1 MTAHNIDLHAVDTML
16 QNTLQLHRQ
25 LNRSHPG
32 VTRPSIN
39 SRQQQHPPIS
49 SGPSLGSPLRVESG
63 SRSAYN
69 SGTSSSAPTV
79 DRSFSESS
87 SSGMG
92 SSEPST
98 VVASP
103 PNSSA
108 PSRASHMIS
117 PSSPITSTF
126 PSPQIPRLPSSATF
140 ASYNDRPQ
148 RLDSQPASAHP
159 SSTPSK
165 DLPILSVDTASL
177 PPSTSTTTPFAT
189 PYTRSY
195 TKSLSAGTQSHP
207 YPSPQ
212 PHTRRIKTSLGGMAN
227 IDHNGRLVH
236 HLLAGHDSKDGA
248 ATIFVNVRDV
258 AKDLWVR
265 LEIPRNIP
273 VQDARDLILA
283 KCQRTMSPPS
293 APSSVAETLQV
304 DDESSILYKL
314 EARLGQTAD
323 PVLFESNND
332 RDGDSSKTPTHR
344 SKGNNKSV
352 PYNSISASHSDR
364 SMTQSS
370 HSNNSN
376 NSNGS
381 VNPSHG
387 SLDEEDIQLRA
398 EAIITRLDLFA
409 DSINGFGDNAARI
422 NYTRPITV
430 HAQSGSGHQDGQ
442 SEPIKTQH
450 LRRLLSNPSMNQD
463 DHSTSP
469 PERQNREGGQ
479 SRIPGWSH
487 WRERHNSH
495 TGKTDVNELGD
506 VLIDCTAEGQEYPS
520 ETVQKN
526 CEAWKASF
534 GLFWVAA
541 GHWLDDSR
549 LINSYHLQ
557 PQDVLELQRRDHYIQ
572 LPPPGSNLTYYDH
585 YAEGVLFKLSKK
597 NRPVSMFSN
606 NNGKESTGVWKE
618 RWVVMQG
625 SRLLIYHKRKDV
637 NKKAI
642 DLPAPLNFVTRTLP
656 QSSRQMFKFTPSA
669 TSLSTTMIS
678 LDISSDPMVPK
689 LCFRGASEH
698 DINHWIRIFN
708 SLNSNT
714 APLASPMFYGGP
726 GSPMTAGSDMGALSN
741 ALTGFSPERRRVQTT
756 STAFSNDASTVPS
769 INPVLISNAAAAISN
784 LQSHQIN
791 TNNSNGSHNQCRNLN
806 QANHLKGVPSLD
818 NKELNL
824 LHHHPL
830 NVTSKEDIRR
840 RAITEPNRHRLMNPQ
855 QQRGHIKHSS
865 KVSVTDMDTKATGS
879 VDVSNVSEAPF
890 SLDSPPGR
898 KRRPVLGT
906 EYLDNASQ
914 ILLATSSARSSTA
927 PVYSGYVWLYIPQ
940 ATDAWEKDTRE
951 RQPISNADSPDAPT
965 RGSPTSQASS
975 SNKASGRYVKCFAA
989 INDQGHFQ
997 WVEVKKQNDLG
1008 HEQDVKADIKSSS
1021 RSSYGIQLVPP
1032 TKHTESPSRRHA
1044 EGTSEGPEMVPI
1056 TSTESGKKC
1065 KDLIQASMSNKLR
1078 LYFFCIK
1085 ISPSALKEVLISMV
1099 PENPSP
1105 TTSPSA
1111 VILEPIPAIASASS
1125 GAAKVASRVR
1135 HRLSSSLSTLTT
1147 SAKPPLPNVKSQ
1159 SHSGSISKGKNAT
1172 WPTIVPLID
1181 KEGSL
1186 LHPSV
1191 APGSSSYRSMSHKVS
1206 SSSLQSPCT
1215 GITTLP
1221 PPNSSSWLQSKDGD
1235 GQMVQSPASAGSP
1248 DPESPLSSTSSSSN
1262 VLTLAQGLQKAARLT
1277 RSHSGSDALVGIG
1290 HSGYDGEA
1298 FGSRSAGSSP
1308 NAFITRPKMTLS
1320 EVMAAKQ
1327 ASIPDSAATL
1337 EQSKLL
1343 QQQIDLQQG
1352 QQRMDE
1358 QWAQSMAQ
1366 NQHHQPLQEP
1376 VNLEPSRSTSEAI
1389 RATCPFLELNRDSD
1403 DIDSDQQPVITLK
1416 GYTETEE
1423 GWKILQWALE
1433 KFLDEPIQEH
1443 NSALPPDDTLIPS
1456 YNLPPEVQLS
1466 EKAHIFLSAKA
1477 SLVEEA
1483 HLAASMAAVDAV
1495 RSPTPD
1501 ITRHDSGLP
1510 TTAASFSG
1518 VNGSGGSGVTMAGPT
1533 ATTGSSNGPVA
1544 QIRATS
1550 KGAATHRASSSA
1562 SAASL
1567 HAAISL
1573 LPGPDQHNNKQV
1585 HVVEAVGQPPS
1596 TSSSSNKAGTGSGSF
1611 SGAQTKR
1618 GLSAANVLSL
1628 SVGSGTSLFRPRPRL
1643 NQQRSADELPKILN
1657 QSKLDAAG
1665 LQLCE
1670 SEQQQQHI
1678 AGEYDQTTLSCYI
1691 GLSSDEQG
1699 RGRSG
1704 SIGAGGRGRYTT
1716 SAAMMH
1722 TTGYST
1728 NEISSGSNNGTSTA
1742 TSRPGSKGKTCS
1754 VDKDFQVLATNDNN
1768 LSPPSSSEPGSGP
1781 PQQHW
1786 PYRGKVLG
1794 STNSTPPNSNRKT
1807 EFIAVISAAAALSP
1821 PSSMSSSS
1829 SSSSSLTKK
1838 SMQTMAMSTGN
1849 QQDGAEGGKEE
1860 GALHEVKEG
1869 SEKAVPSHFQDDGY
1883 DSLTATDRPP
1893 PLPARPL
1900 GEISPSNRT
1909 SRSSLYSLHGPE
1921 FLTVKAAEFQH
1932 FSGRNNY
1939 NNTNNTS
1946 SINKNKN
1953 DGYGNNGGD
1962 GMLQLAE
1969 IGYDLGLSLSELEN
1983 PDGSLRTPIFVD
1995 SRQQKQQQQ
2004 QQYQHTQ
2011 HVPQATTT
2019 LLSSSVPSRHGF
2031 GGLGVDESQHGE
2043 LYSCSPPSLS
2053 SSLTHPLDLTRQSLM
2068 VLGPRNRG
2076 GGGGS
2081 GSGGAGGEGSSS
2093 LGNKKHHTV
2102 LGAGRAAVTGVL
2114 GKFRKSVG

>member
-1 MTAHNIDLHAVDTML
+1 MV
-16 QNTLQLHRQ
+16 
-25 LNRSHPG
+25 
-32 VTRPSIN
+32 
-39 SRQQQHPPIS
+39 
-49 SGPSLGSPLRVESG
+49 
-63 SRSAYN
+63 
-69 SGTSSSAPTV
+69 
-79 DRSFSESS
+79 
-87 SSGMG
+87 
-92 SSEPST
+92 
-98 VVASP
+98 
-103 PNSSA
+103 
-108 PSRASHMIS
+108 
-117 PSSPITSTF
+117 
-126 PSPQIPRLPSSATF
+126 
-140 ASYNDRPQ
+140 
-148 RLDSQPASAHP
+148 
-159 SSTPSK
+159 
-165 DLPILSVDTASL
+165 
-177 PPSTSTTTPFAT
+177 
-189 PYTRSY
+189 
-195 TKSLSAGTQSHP
+195 
-207 YPSPQ
+207 
-212 PHTRRIKTSLGGMAN
+212 N

-283 KCQRTMSPPS
+283 KCRRTISPPS

-304 DDESSILYKL
+304 DDEASILYKL

-323 PVLFESNND
+323 LVMFESNND
-332 RDGDSSKTPTHR
+332 QDRDSNKTPTHR
-344 SKGNNKSV
+344 SKGNNKSI
-352 PYNSISASHSDR
+352 PYSSIPTSHSDR

-381 VNPSHG
+381 DNPSHG
-387 SLDEEDIQLRA
+387 SLDEEDIQMRA

-430 HAQSGSGHQDGQ
+430 HAQSGMSHQDGQ
-442 SEPIKTQH
+442 SEPIKAQH
-450 LRRLLSNPSMNQD
+450 LRRLLSTPSTNQD
-463 DHSTSP
+463 DHSMSP

-487 WRERHNSH
+487 WRERHSSH
-495 TGKTDVNELGD
+495 TGKTDVNDLGD
-506 VLIDCTAEGQEYPS
+506 VLIDCAAEGQEYPN
-520 ETVQKN
+520 ETVQKD

-637 NKKAI
+637 NKKTI
-642 DLPAPLNFVTRTLP
+642 DLPAPLNLVTRTLP
-656 QSSRQMFKFTPSA
+656 QSSRQTFKFTPSA
-669 TSLSTTMIS
+669 TAMSTTMIS
-678 LDISSDPMVPK
+678 LDISPDPMVPK

-714 APLASPMFYGGP
+714 APLASPMFHGGP
-726 GSPMTAGSDMGALSN
+726 GSPMTAGSDMGSLSN

-784 LQSHQIN
+784 LQSHQAN
-791 TNNSNGSHNQCRNLN
+791 TNNSNGSHNQYRNLN
-806 QANHLKGVPSLD
+806 QANHLKGIPTLD
-818 NKELNL
+818 NKELNS

-830 NVTSKEDIRR
+830 NITSKEEIRR

-855 QQRGHIKHSS
+855 QQRGHTKHSS
-865 KVSVTDMDTKATGS
+865 KASAPDFGAKAMGP

-890 SLDSPPGR
+890 RLDSPPGR

-914 ILLATSSARSSTA
+914 VLLATSSARSSTA

-940 ATDAWEKDTRE
+940 ATDAWEKDSGE
-951 RQPISNADSPDAPT
+951 RQPISNADSPGTPT
-965 RGSPTSQASS
+965 GGSPTSQTSS
-975 SNKASGRYVKCFAA
+975 FNKAPGRYVKCFAA

-1008 HEQDVKADIKSSS
+1008 HEQDVKTDIKSSS

-1032 TKHTESPSRRHA
+1032 QKHTESSSRWHA
-1044 EGTSEGPEMVPI
+1044 EGTSEGSEVAPP
-1056 TSTESGKKC
+1056 TSAGSGKKS

-1085 ISPSALKEVLISMV
+1085 VSPSALKEVLISTV

-1105 TTSPSA
+1105 TASPPA
-1111 VILEPIPAIASASS
+1111 VTLEPIPAISSASS

-1172 WPTIVPLID
+1172 WPTIVPLSD

-1191 APGSSSYRSMSHKVS
+1191 TPGSSSYRSMSHKMS
-1206 SSSLQSPCT
+1206 SSSLQSALT
-1215 GITTLP
+1215 GITTLS

-1235 GQMVQSPASAGSP
+1235 GQMVQSPALAGSP
-1248 DPESPLSSTSSSSN
+1248 DPESPLPSASSSSN

-1277 RSHSGSDALVGIG
+1277 RSHSGSDALVGVG

-1308 NAFITRPKMTLS
+1308 NGSVTRPKMTLS

-1337 EQSKLL
+1337 EQFKLL

-1352 QQRMDE
+1352 QQRVGE
-1358 QWAQSMAQ
+1358 RWPRSMSQ
-1366 NQHHQPLQEP
+1366 NQHYHPLQEP
-1376 VNLEPSRSTSEAI
+1376 VNLEPSRPTPEAI

-1403 DIDSDQQPVITLK
+1403 DMDSDQQLVITLK

-1510 TTAASFSG
+1510 TTATSLSG
-1518 VNGSGGSGVTMAGPT
+1518 VNSSGGSGVTIAGPT
-1533 ATTGSSNGPVA
+1533 ATAGSSNGPVA

-1550 KGAATHRASSSA
+1550 KGATTHRASPST

-1567 HAAISL
+1567 HAAISFP
-1573 LPGPDQHNNKQV
+1573 PGPDQHTNKQV
-1585 HVVEAVGQPPS
+1585 HVVEAVGQSPP
-1596 TSSSSNKAGTGSGSF
+1596 TSLSSNKAGAGGGSS

-1643 NQQRSADELPKILN
+1643 NQQRSADELSKILN
-1657 QSKLDAAG
+1657 QSKLGAAG
-1665 LQLCE
+1665 PQTCE
-1670 SEQQQQHI
+1670 SDQQQHV
-1678 AGEYDQTTLSCYI
+1678 AGEYDQTMSPYYI
-1691 GLSSDEQG
+1691 WLSSDERG

-1704 SIGAGGRGRYTT
+1704 SIGAGRGGHYTT

-1722 TTGYST
+1722 TTGYSA
-1728 NEISSGSNNGTSTA
+1728 NELSSDSNIGISTA
-1742 TSRPGSKGKTCS
+1742 TSKPESKGNTYC
-1754 VDKDFQVLATNDNN
+1754 VDKDFQVLGINDNS
-1768 LSPPSSSEPGSGP
+1768 LSPPLSSGSGSGSA
-1781 PQQHW
+1781 QQHS
-1786 PYRGKVLG
+1786 PYQGKVSG
-1794 STNSTPPNSNRKT
+1794 PTNSTSPNSNHKT
-1807 EFIAVISAAAALSP
+1807 GFIAAISAAAVTIALSP
-1821 PSSMSSSS
+1821 PLSTST
-1829 SSSSSLTKK
+1829 SSSSSLASKP
-1838 SMQTMAMSTGN
+1838 MQTMAMSTG
-1849 QQDGAEGGKEE
+1849 DHWDEAEGGREE
-1860 GALHEVKEG
+1860 RGGGGGGGRALHEVKEG
-1869 SEKAVPSHFQDDGY
+1869 SEKAVSSHFKDGGY
-1883 DSLTATDRPP
+1883 DLLTAADRPP

-1900 GEISPSNRT
+1900 GEISPSEST

-1921 FLTVKAAEFQH
+1921 FLTVKAAEGQH

-1939 NNTNNTS
+1939 NNTNNIS

-1995 SRQQKQQQQ
+1995 SRQQQQQQ
-2004 QQYQHTQ
+2004 QHQYQHTQ
-2011 HVPQATTT
+2011 HVPRATTT
-2019 LLSSSVPSRHGF
+2019 VLSSSVPSRHGF
-2031 GGLGVDESQHGE
+2031 GGGGLGVDESQHGD
-2043 LYSCSPPSLS
+2043 LYSRSPPSLS
-2053 SSLTHPLDLTRQSLM
+2053 SLLTHPLDSTGQSSM
-2068 VLGPRNRG
+2068 RLGLRNRG

-2081 GSGGAGGEGSSS
+2081 GSGDAGGEGSSS

-2102 LGAGRAAVTGVL
+2102 LGAGRAAVTGVF